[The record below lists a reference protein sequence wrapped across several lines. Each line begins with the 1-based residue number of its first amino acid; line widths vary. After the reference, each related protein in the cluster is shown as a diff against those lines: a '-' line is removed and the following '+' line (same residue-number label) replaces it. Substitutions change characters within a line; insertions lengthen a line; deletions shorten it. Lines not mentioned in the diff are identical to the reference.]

1 VENGMGVW
9 ACALSDALSYTRYN
23 HFSDVLTYVSPA
35 LTLLLL
41 CFSIFKDFFAHRIQ
55 EREEGDFLC
64 DVTHYASNVL
74 RTKPPS
80 LQLRLHP
87 SACAAWCS
95 CWRSRARRWRCSRS
109 KSWSGFPLSLSVAA
123 ISQPFSHR
131 ESRLCNFKN
140 WWRLGCMRKHF
151 QSLYFDF
158 GERAKLQQHKG
169 VEKKQERKS
178 TLFFFLSLSNSLSSS
193 SRFCRSMAWPW
204 TQVVLPC
211 FMLLGGTH
219 THARKA
225 KKFQTFF
232 FSDKWDLVFL
242 LLFYLHLH

>member
-1 VENGMGVW
+1 MGVW

-55 EREEGDFLC
+55 EREEGDFLS

-131 ESRLCNFKN
+131 ESRLCNLKN

-169 VEKKQERKS
+169 VEKKTRKKIHPFFSFSLFQIPSPPLPVSVVVWHGLERKLYS
-178 TLFFFLSLSNSLSSS
+178 PALCCWAAHT
-193 SRFCRSMAWPW
+193 R
-204 TQVVLPC
+204 
-211 FMLLGGTH
+211 TH
-219 THARKA
+219 VKQKSFKH
-225 KKFQTFF
+225 F
-232 FSDKWDLVFL
+232 FSLINGI
-242 LLFYLHLH
+242 